1 MQNYYFFFNR
11 PNFFL
16 NFASKSQIIA
26 MNKLKRILGIP
37 LVCIGVAILAAS
49 YFIPLQNTNALLL
62 TGLALVVAG
71 VVGYVWK
78 NKK

>member
-1 MQNYYFFFNR
+1 
-11 PNFFL
+11 
-16 NFASKSQIIA
+16 

-71 VVGYVWK
+71 VAGYVWK